1 MKLIIGFVIII
12 FVSSCGIPPHG
23 VPAFYINAD
32 KTIRDVS
39 EVKKGRNIGPWAYTK
54 NQRDKINK

>member
-1 MKLIIGFVIII
+1 MKLIIGLFIILAL
-12 FVSSCGIPPHG
+12 SSCGITPG
-23 VPAFYINAD
+23 YQAFYINAD